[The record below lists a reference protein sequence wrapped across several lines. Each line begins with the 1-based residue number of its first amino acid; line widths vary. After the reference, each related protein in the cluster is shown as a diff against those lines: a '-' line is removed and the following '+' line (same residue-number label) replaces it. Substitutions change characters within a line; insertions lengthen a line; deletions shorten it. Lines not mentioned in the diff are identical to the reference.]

1 MIFEYIFLNFLI
13 NLEIHRCLEAV
24 INLNKDIKEDL
35 YIVPYAIVEI
45 GLLYADQGR
54 KESAIA
60 ALEDAK

>member
-1 MIFEYIFLNFLI
+1 M
-13 NLEIHRCLEAV
+13 
-24 INLNKDIKEDL
+24 INLNKDVKEDL